1 MKEPLLKLENIA
13 VGYNGRP
20 LYSEVNDSVESGSL
34 VAFLGE
40 NGAGKSTLLR
50 SIAGRLKPLAG
61 DVKIAGTDIAG
72 LSRREMALTVSIVA
86 TGNTLAG
93 ALTVT
98 ELVSLGRGRRTK
110 SSYFPPTMSPRHSVW
125 HHVSGSSNPRPVPT
139 PQHPV
144 HIIHSS
150 QARLPHL
157 SPQVTSHASF
167 PTARSISTPSPSTF
181 FHNKSKT
188 D

>member
-86 TGNTLAG
+86 TGNTLAPR
-93 ALTVT
+93 T
-98 ELVSLGRGRRTK
+98 LGRFRRLNIRST
-110 SSYFPPTMSPRHSVW
+110 SFIHRRPACLTYRLRSPRTPLSR
-125 HHVSGSSNPRPVPT
+125 PRGQFRP
-139 PQHPV
+139 
-144 HIIHSS
+144 
-150 QARLPHL
+150 RLPRL
-157 SPQVTSHASF
+157 SSTINPKLTDKKMPDTRLPQLSVQATGVYYM
-167 PTARSISTPSPSTF
+167 SIPRRNQRIVWLF
-181 FHNKSKT
+181 RGK
-188 D
+188 